1 MSRIMRSF
9 FAFLAAPIPATI
21 LLPLILHVRPL
32 LGTQAAVFAATYVI
46 LLGLQ
51 VMLGIP
57 LRVTLARGERATL
70 MAHVLIGSAM
80 YGVPSIGIAIWVA
93 VRMGRFFYLTPH
105 VLIAPTSPTSY
116 VIAGGVTGGLYWLLA
131 RIGTPGQRQ
140 RKRIAAL
147 DADFG

>member
-1 MSRIMRSF
+1 MRSF
-9 FAFLAAPIPATI
+9 FAFLAAPVPATI
-21 LLPLILHVRPL
+21 LLPLTLHVRPL
-32 LGTQAAVFAATYVI
+32 FGSQAAVFAATYVV

-51 VMLGIP
+51 IMIGIP

-70 MAHVLIGSAM
+70 MAHALIGSAM
-80 YGVPSIGIAIWVA
+80 YGVPTIGIAVWVA
-93 VRMGRFFYLTPH
+93 VGMGRFFYLAPHLFITP
-105 VLIAPTSPTSY
+105 ASY

-131 RIGTPGQRQ
+131 GIGTPAQRQ

>member
-1 MSRIMRSF
+1 MRSF
-9 FAFLAAPIPATI
+9 FAFLAAPIPAAI

-32 LGTQAAVFAATYVI
+32 FGTQAAVFAATYVI

-51 VMLGIP
+51 VILGIP
-57 LRVTLARGERATL
+57 LRMTLARGERATL
-70 MAHVLIGSAM
+70 MAHALIGSAM

-93 VRMGRFFYLTPH
+93 VRMGRFFYLTPQ
-105 VLIAPTSPTSY
+105 VFIAPASY
-116 VIAGGVTGGLYWLLA
+116 VITGGVTGGLYWLLA
-131 RIGTPGQRQ
+131 GIGTPAQRQ

>member
-1 MSRIMRSF
+1 MRAF
-9 FAFLAAPIPATI
+9 FAFLIAPIPVAI

-32 LGTQAAVFAATYVI
+32 FGSQAAAFAATYVI

-51 VMLGIP
+51 VILGIP
-57 LRVTLARGERATL
+57 LRLTLARGERATL
-70 MAHVLIGSAM
+70 MAHALIGSAM
-80 YGVPSIGIAIWVA
+80 YGVPSIGIAIWMA
-93 VRMGRFFYLTPH
+93 IRLGRYYDLTAQVIIGP
-105 VLIAPTSPTSY
+105 ASY

-131 RIGTPGQRQ
+131 GIGTPAQRQ

>member
-1 MSRIMRSF
+1 MRSF
-9 FAFLAAPIPATI
+9 FAFLAVPIPATI
-21 LLPLILHVRPL
+21 LLPLILQVRPL
-32 LGTQAAVFAATYVI
+32 FGTQAAVFAVTYVI

-57 LRVTLARGERATL
+57 LRMALARGDRATL

-80 YGVPSIGIAIWVA
+80 YGVPTIGMGIWVA

-105 VLIAPTSPTSY
+105 VFLAPASY
-116 VIAGGVTGGLYWLLA
+116 AIAGGVTGGLYWMLA
-131 RIGTPGQRQ
+131 GIGIPSQRQ

>member
-32 LGTQAAVFAATYVI
+32 FGSQATVFAATYVI

-51 VMLGIP
+51 VVFGIP

-70 MAHVLIGSAM
+70 MVHALIGSVM
-80 YGVPSIGIAIWVA
+80 YGVPSIGTAIWVA
-93 VRMGRFFYLTPH
+93 VRMGRFFSLTTH
-105 VLIAPTSPTSY
+105 VLIAPPSY
-116 VIAGGVTGGLYWLLA
+116 VIAGGITGGLYWLLA
-131 RIGTPGQRQ
+131 GIGTPAQRQ

-147 DADFG
+147 DVDFG

>member
-9 FAFLAAPIPATI
+9 FAFLTAPIPATI

-32 LGTQAAVFAATYVI
+32 FGTRASVFAATYVI

-57 LRVTLARGERATL
+57 LRVALARGARATL
-70 MAHVLIGSAM
+70 MTHALIGLAM
-80 YGVPSIGIAIWVA
+80 YGVPAIGIAIWVA
-93 VRMGRFFYLTPH
+93 MQMGRFFYLTPH
-105 VLIAPTSPTSY
+105 VLISPASY
-116 VIAGGVTGGLYWLLA
+116 LIAGGVTGGLYWLLA
-131 RIGTPGQRQ
+131 GIGTPAQRQ
-140 RKRIAAL
+140 RKLIAAL

>member
-1 MSRIMRSF
+1 MRAF
-9 FAFLAAPIPATI
+9 FAFLIAPIPAAI

-32 LGTQAAVFAATYVI
+32 FGSQAAAFAATYVI

-51 VMLGIP
+51 VILGIP
-57 LRVTLARGERATL
+57 LRLTLARGERATL
-70 MAHVLIGSAM
+70 MAHALIGSAM
-80 YGVPSIGIAIWVA
+80 YGVPSIGIAIWMA
-93 VRMGRFFYLTPH
+93 IRLGRYFDLTAQVIIGP
-105 VLIAPTSPTSY
+105 ASY

-131 RIGTPGQRQ
+131 GIGTPAQRQ

>member
-1 MSRIMRSF
+1 MRAF
-9 FAFLAAPIPATI
+9 FAFLIAPIPAAI

-32 LGTQAAVFAATYVI
+32 FGSQAAAFAATYVI

-51 VMLGIP
+51 VILGIP
-57 LRVTLARGERATL
+57 LRLTLARGERATL
-70 MAHVLIGSAM
+70 MAHALIGSAM
-80 YGVPSIGIAIWVA
+80 YGVPSIGIAIWMA
-93 VRMGRFFYLTPH
+93 IRLGRYYDLTAQ
-105 VLIAPTSPTSY
+105 VIIAPASY

-131 RIGTPGQRQ
+131 GIGTPAQRQ

>member
-1 MSRIMRSF
+1 MRAF
-9 FAFLAAPIPATI
+9 FAFLIAPIPAAI

-32 LGTQAAVFAATYVI
+32 FGSQAAAFAATYVI

-51 VMLGIP
+51 VILGIP
-57 LRVTLARGERATL
+57 LRLTLARGERATL
-70 MAHVLIGSAM
+70 MAHALIGSAM
-80 YGVPSIGIAIWVA
+80 YGVPSIGIAIWMA
-93 VRMGRFFYLTPH
+93 IRLGRYYDLTAQVIIGP
-105 VLIAPTSPTSY
+105 ASY

-131 RIGTPGQRQ
+131 GIGTPAQRQ

>member
-1 MSRIMRSF
+1 MRSF
-9 FAFLAAPIPATI
+9 FAFLAAPIPATV

-32 LGTQAAVFAATYVI
+32 FGSQAAVFAATYVI

-51 VMLGIP
+51 VVLGIP

-70 MAHVLIGSAM
+70 MVHALIGSAM
-80 YGVPSIGIAIWVA
+80 YGVPSIGVAIWVA
-93 VRMGRFFYLTPH
+93 VRMGGFFYLTPK
-105 VLIAPTSPTSY
+105 VFIAPVSY
-116 VIAGGVTGGLYWLLA
+116 VIAGGITGGLYWLLA
-131 RIGTPGQRQ
+131 GIGTPAQRQ